1 MPLNGTDRSR
11 RLQYLTSELK
21 SIGVHRTLDS
31 KFLDEILYAMYPP
44 VHERKV
50 PLFGAMTRVPYGPEI
65 YRVRGRT
72 ITALQLSLPFSLAPR
87 LTALWSPTDAN
98 AARESCDGQ
107 AAFLLIEL
115 SGPPVVAGLS
125 DRADELNLS
134 TLQREEGISTVQRT
148 GDGKVKLYLPE
159 FLATHDRNVWTAKP
173 YSNEMAWP
181 LAQLGNGRVAQ
192 AVLDLAVHVLSPAG
206 IGATFVWV
214 LSGEP
219 YKRAIFDEASAR
231 RVEPLA
237 TGERQHFPLIRSLA
251 AQNDRAIVLDHSGA
265 VVATGVG
272 LKWSPPSEGIQAE
285 GGTRH
290 NSAAK
295 SSHSDPGVAI
305 VVVSADGPVSVFFRG
320 RRIASFVIG
329 ARVYD
334 CDACQGTG
342 KVQAVETAV
351 VAGRGRHSD
360 AQACR
365 ECDGTGNIWVEGPI
379 GGSPWWQGQ
388 RRRRATRPSRPRYDI
403 RQAQLFV

>member
-1 MPLNGTDRSR
+1 MPLTGTDRSR
-11 RLQYLTSELK
+11 RLQYLTSELQ
-21 SIGVHRTLDS
+21 SIGVHRTLNS
-31 KFLDEILYAMYPP
+31 RFLDEILYAMYPP

-87 LTALWSPTDAN
+87 LIPLWSPTDTK

-107 AAFLLIEL
+107 SAFLLIEP
-115 SGPPVVAGLS
+115 SEPPVVARLS
-125 DRADELNLS
+125 DRADELYLS
-134 TLQREEGISTVQRT
+134 TLQREEGISTAQRT

-214 LSGEP
+214 LSGQP
-219 YKRAIFDEASAR
+219 YKRAIFDEASAG

-237 TGERQHFPLIRSLA
+237 TAERQHFPLIRSLA

-272 LKWSPPSEGIQAE
+272 LKWSAPWEGIQAD

-295 SSHSDPGVAI
+295 SSHSDPEVTI

-320 RRIASFVIG
+320 RRIASFLIG

-334 CDACQGTG
+334 CDACEGTG

-351 VAGRGRHSD
+351 EAGKGRHSN
-360 AQACR
+360 AEACR
-365 ECDGTGNIWVEGPI
+365 ECDGTGNVWIEGPI
-379 GGSPWWQGQ
+379 GGSPWWQAQ
-388 RRRRATRPSRPRYDI
+388 RRRRATRPSRPRYDV
-403 RQAQLFV
+403 RQARLFL